1 MLQFI
6 SIVTEDFWPGFAALI
21 QSLAENAGFPL
32 ETDVR
37 WLLICDK
44 KRAPRRW
51 LEGRSEQ
58 ITLCD
63 ISELQRVEV
72 LAAQNQGKRMENAL
86 QKLGIFALP
95 ESMGRCIYLDS
106 DLVCLH
112 SVTDL
117 ATMTAISAA
126 YDHLQ
131 FCGELSPLASGQPVE
146 FNTGVLVFEPS
157 RSVFNELARIYR
169 ERHAERSHKGDQD
182 VFYFWAQN
190 QHIKALGSQWNF
202 SKRHQDHIGRKGV
215 KARLDQI
222 KFLHFVGA
230 KPWTSNAEINTFR
243 ECHYEW
249 LENIWWDYFERS
261 GFAQHM
267 DKPPNRSIAFSRRWI
282 LPWSKPV
289 ILREHGERI
298 LRFLRSRF
306 VAPG

>member
-21 QSLAENAGFPL
+21 QSLAENAEFPL

-44 KRAPRRW
+44 RGAPRRW

-112 SVTDL
+112 SVKEL
-117 ATMTAISAA
+117 ATMNAISAA

-157 RSVFNELARIYR
+157 RSVFNELTRIYR

-190 QHIKALGSQWNF
+190 QHIKPLGSEWNF
-202 SKRHQDHIGRKGV
+202 SKRHQDRIGRKGV

-230 KPWTSNAEINTFR
+230 KPWTPNSHINTFR

-261 GFAQHM
+261 GFAKHM
-267 DKPPNRSIAFSRRWI
+267 DNPPNRSIAFRRRWV

-289 ILREHGERI
+289 ILHEHSIRALRLLRRI
-298 LRFLRSRF
+298 TGF
-306 VAPG
+306 